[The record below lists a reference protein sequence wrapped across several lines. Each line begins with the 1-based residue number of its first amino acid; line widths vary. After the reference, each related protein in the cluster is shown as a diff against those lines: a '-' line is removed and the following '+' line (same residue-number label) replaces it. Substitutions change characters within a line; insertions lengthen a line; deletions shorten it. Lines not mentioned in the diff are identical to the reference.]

1 MYRWFHACY
10 DVDACSVLWNQRG
23 DEWSRGSVTR
33 KQWKSCTGIKFS
45 IRHMCNL
52 VSCTYISDSLKCRN
66 LHNISQNPL
75 WLTYFHS
82 RLVNESIHSFK
93 NTFFLLQIK
102 PSLISNYDTP
112 LYEPSYM
119 LHVFVVCMYEL
130 YIWYN
135 DTLCI
140 WTSILDI
147 IYRYGKQISN
157 CHLI

>member
-1 MYRWFHACY
+1 MPVVATYRWFHACY

-52 VSCTYISDSLKCRN
+52 VSCMYTSDSLKCRN

-75 WLTYFHS
+75 WLTYFRS
-82 RLVNESIHSFK
+82 RLVNESIRSFK

-102 PSLISNYDTP
+102 PSLISNSMIHFSMSQVICCTY
-112 LYEPSYM
+112 LSY
-119 LHVFVVCMYEL
+119 VR
-130 YIWYN
+130 
-135 DTLCI
+135 TSCI
-140 WTSILDI
+140 SGTI
-147 IYRYGKQISN
+147 IHYV
-157 CHLI
+157 